1 MNDTKKTIVL
11 RPYGNF
17 TASFDDIYDNM
28 GYRDIALPLMHIGF
42 YVDYNHLSFPIIKQ
56 FFNSEIDITE
66 FKKKLLSFQY
76 SLNNGR
82 FIDSEG
88 VFTDKTFDGNI
99 HPSEADYNIIISDD
113 MENYYQSEKKF
124 YNSMIT
130 DGEIKFDYYVERM
143 LHKKVNCIK
152 IADKIYYNI
161 LNIGKINAGKMGTST
176 YKFEYY
182 ESSDID
188 SQEKHT
194 MIVTGITTIYVI
206 FKDKTIDE
214 IDRLLYNQC
223 STERPRHGVCQL

>member
-56 FFNSEIDITE
+56 FFNSEIDIAE

-99 HPSEADYNIIISDD
+99 DPSEADYNIIISDD
-113 MENYYQSEKKF
+113 MENYYQSEKEF

-130 DGEIKFDYYVERM
+130 DGKIKFSVYVNRRFASCKSL

-161 LNIGKINAGKMGTST
+161 LNIGRVNAGKMGMSK

-182 ESSDID
+182 ESPDID

-194 MIVTGITTIYVI
+194 MLVTGNTTIYVI

-214 IDRLLYNQC
+214 IDRLLY
-223 STERPRHGVCQL
+223 S